1 MRNEGYYELDYPVS
15 AAQSG
20 TSERALFIRR
30 VYAHLAGAVLALIAL
45 VAVTLNALGEEGKLQ
60 VLRLMFGTGFSWL
73 IVMLLFMGAG
83 FVARVWAQSRSS
95 PAVQYAGLALYVV
108 AWAVMFLPL
117 LIVAQYFQQR
127 VNPDTNLIAQAGIL
141 TAAVFGGL
149 TLAVFTT
156 KKDFSF
162 LRSVLCVGSLIALGV
177 IVAAMLF
184 GFTLGLF
191 FCFAMVA
198 LISGYILYDTSNVML
213 HYPTDMHVAA
223 ALELLADVAMLF
235 WYIVQ
240 ILMSANSRD

>member
-1 MRNEGYYELDYPVS
+1 MRYEGYELDYPVS
-15 AAQSG
+15 AAQSAAG
-20 TSERALFIRR
+20 ERAAFIRR
-30 VYAHLAGAVLALIAL
+30 VYAHLAGAVLALIGIMAL
-45 VAVTLNALGEEGKLQ
+45 LLTALDEQTKLSIAQ
-60 VLRLMFGTGFSWL
+60 MMLGGWSWL
-73 IVMLLFMGAG
+73 VVMLLFMGAG

-95 PAVQYAGLALYVV
+95 PAMQYMGLGLYVV
-108 AWAVMFLPL
+108 AWAVVFLPL
-117 LIVAQYFQQR
+117 LILVQYWQEK
-127 VNPDTNLIAQAGIL
+127 VNPNANVIAQAGIL
-141 TAAVFGGL
+141 TGAVFGGL
-149 TLAVFTT
+149 TLAVFVT

-162 LRSVLCVGSLIALGV
+162 LGPVLCVGSLIALGV
-177 IVAAMLF
+177 IVAGILF